1 MLSLEDIDGY
11 IERIYA
17 LNGWVNAIP
26 NSDEFRERTTIR
38 EFQEMLDAKR
48 VELGLTPEVDQELR
62 TIKGNAELDRAYLEL
77 GMTLDIKELLG
88 PSYFEDFPLNYYDMP
103 EYESAF
109 LAVEAFMAKQPK
121 NVGVSYDVLAE
132 VVRDH
137 MLGKKTGG

>member
-1 MLSLEDIDGY
+1 MLSPQDIDGY
-11 IERIYA
+11 IEQIYA
-17 LNGWVNAIP
+17 LNGWANAIP

-48 VELGLTPEVDQELR
+48 AELGLTPEVDQELR
-62 TIKGNAELDRAYLEL
+62 NIEGNAELDRAYLEL
-77 GMTLDIKELLG
+77 GMTLDNKELLG

-103 EYESAF
+103 QYESAI

-137 MLGKKTGG
+137 MLSKKKGG

>member
-1 MLSLEDIDGY
+1 MLSPQDIDVY
-11 IERIYA
+11 IEQIYA

-48 VELGLTPEVDQELR
+48 AELGLTPEVDQELR
-62 TIKGNAELDRAYLEL
+62 NIEGNAELDRAYLEL

-103 EYESAF
+103 EYESAI
-109 LAVEAFMAKQPK
+109 LAVEVFMAKQQK

-132 VVRDH
+132 IVRDH
-137 MLGKKTGG
+137 MLSKKTGG

>member
-48 VELGLTPEVDQELR
+48 AELGLIPEVDQELR

-103 EYESAF
+103 EYESAI

-121 NVGVSYDVLAE
+121 NVGVSCDVLAE

-137 MLGKKTGG
+137 MLSKKAGG